1 MTKITIG
8 ARSSKL
14 SLAYVAKVK
23 ELLLKNN
30 NDLKEENINFKA
42 IKTSGDLNLNKNIS
56 EIGGKNLFCKEIE
69 ESLFKKEIDIAVHS
83 LKDMEA
89 NENKS
94 LLIGAYLKRNDYR
107 DVIISEKIK
116 NISDLRNGVKIGSSS
131 KRRELQLKKI
141 NSNISVI
148 NIRGNIDTR
157 INKINENKLDG
168 VILAAAGVKS
178 LKLDKKISLTF
189 NCDHILPAVGQ
200 GIIAVQ
206 CRKEDKIK
214 NLIKRINDNTTNLC
228 AIAERKMLQ
237 TIGGDCDTAIGGLA
251 EIENHNLKL
260 KAQLFSDSG
269 KESFEYE
276 LTGREVDASFI
287 GKSVGEK
294 IPLKKRKNIK
304 IIKAIIISE
313 ILTPEIPLFQTSKN
327 NILKF
332 CNTSI

>member
-30 NDLKEENINFKA
+30 NVLKEENINFKA

-69 ESLFKKEIDIAVHS
+69 ESLLKKEIDIAVHS

-89 NENKS
+89 NENES

-269 KESFEYE
+269 QESFEYE

-294 IPLKKRKNIK
+294 LLDLAGEKFKKK
-304 IIKAIIISE
+304 
-313 ILTPEIPLFQTSKN
+313 
-327 NILKF
+327 
-332 CNTSI
+332 